1 MLTTDTLQKENK
13 LYLILCIVFIST
25 IIIAEII
32 GVKIFSVEKLL
43 NIEQFNSS
51 IFGIEHI
58 HLDFTAGVL
67 IWPIVFILTDII
79 NEYFGIKGVK
89 FISFLSAIIICY
101 FFIMIKL
108 SISLPSSDWWINKTI
123 LSGEIVNRDQA
134 FTMTLSQGQWIIIG
148 SLIAFLIGQL
158 LDAYI
163 FKRLKTYLNGRN
175 IWLRATLSTFASQLI
190 DSFIVLFIAF
200 YIGDNWSFQQI
211 MAVCIVNYLFKS
223 SSAIILSPLIYAT
236 QYVIDLYL
244 GKELA
249 NKLKQS

>member
-1 MLTTDTLQKENK
+1 
-13 LYLILCIVFIST
+13 
-25 IIIAEII
+25 
-32 GVKIFSVEKLL
+32 
-43 NIEQFNSS
+43 
-51 IFGIEHI
+51 
-58 HLDFTAGVL
+58 
-67 IWPIVFILTDII
+67 
-79 NEYFGIKGVK
+79 
-89 FISFLSAIIICY
+89 
-101 FFIMIKL
+101 
-108 SISLPSSDWWINKTI
+108 
-123 LSGEIVNRDQA
+123 
-134 FTMTLSQGQWIIIG
+134 MTLSQGQWIIIG

-175 IWLRATLSTFASQLI
+175 IWLRATLSTFVSQLI